1 MNDSKNTQIKDW
13 DYLCIVCGQ
22 SVNHGGGPLHM
33 NPDPLHYLKLC
44 RGNEWKPQVSHPGTT
59 LE

>member
-1 MNDSKNTQIKDW
+1 
-13 DYLCIVCGQ
+13 
-22 SVNHGGGPLHM
+22 M